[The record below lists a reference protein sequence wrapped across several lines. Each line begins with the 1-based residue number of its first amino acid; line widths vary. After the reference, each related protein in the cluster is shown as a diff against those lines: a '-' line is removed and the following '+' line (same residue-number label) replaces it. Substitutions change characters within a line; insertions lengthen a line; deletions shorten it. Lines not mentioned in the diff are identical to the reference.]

1 MAIGQSSYTDKGKTD
16 IYNTVILDRP
26 DERYGLQTMQDKPT
40 YYFWKEMVMVILLN
54 SLKFFTS

>member
-40 YYFWKEMVMVILLN
+40 YYF
-54 SLKFFTS
+54 